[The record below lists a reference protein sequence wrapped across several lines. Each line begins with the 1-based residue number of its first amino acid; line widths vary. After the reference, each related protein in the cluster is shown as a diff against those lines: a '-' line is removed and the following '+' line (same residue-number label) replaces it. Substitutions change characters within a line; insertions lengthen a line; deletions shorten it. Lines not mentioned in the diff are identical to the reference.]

1 MVGKTVG
8 ALAQIKAILLNHII
22 VLYNICHHV
31 LKVKK
36 KKKPV
41 WLKNVLHETIKIICF
56 TKFKLLSTFL
66 LNILWDQ
73 KERPH

>member
-31 LKVKK
+31 LKIKK
-36 KKKPV
+36 KKKSQFG
-41 WLKNVLHETIKIICF
+41 LRMSFMK
-56 TKFKLLSTFL
+56 
-66 LNILWDQ
+66 Q
-73 KERPH
+73 

>member
-36 KKKPV
+36 KKSQFGLRMSFMK
-41 WLKNVLHETIKIICF
+41 
-56 TKFKLLSTFL
+56 
-66 LNILWDQ
+66 Q
-73 KERPH
+73 

>member
-36 KKKPV
+36 KKAS
-41 WLKNVLHETIKIICF
+41 LA
-56 TKFKLLSTFL
+56 
-66 LNILWDQ
+66 
-73 KERPH
+73 